1 MARKQQSDT
10 DKLKL
15 PPQDIEAEQSV
26 LGGIMIDKNAI
37 TKVADILVAEDFY
50 RPNDQKIYE
59 TMLELFSKSQPIDIL
74 TVSSRLKE
82 KEQLEEVG
90 GISYLTELINAVP
103 TSSHIAHYA
112 KIVNKKRVL
121 RELLAASYEIGEL
134 ASHEEKETQDIL
146 DEAEQKIFAVFQR
159 IVINAF
165 QHIKQGLKQAFER
178 IDMLH
183 KQKGQLRGVP
193 TGFKALDN
201 ILAGLQK
208 SDLVILASRPSL
220 GKSSLA
226 LDIARNAATKH
237 KIPVGL
243 FTLEMSR
250 DQVIDRLIAAEANV
264 PLWKIR
270 TGKLSE
276 EGSPN
281 DFELIQEAMARL
293 DEAPIYIDD
302 TASPTVIQIR
312 AMARRLKAESGL
324 GLLIIDYL
332 QLILPSTNT
341 NNIVQQVTEI
351 SRSLKGLA
359 KELNVPVLALSQ
371 LNRAVEQRPNQIPRL
386 SDLRESGAI
395 EQDADVVMLI
405 YREDRVREDSSRENM
420 ADIIVAKHRNG
431 PLGKATIMFVEQY
444 VSFRDLA
451 DERYIGSDEAELEPG
466 GEL

>member
-82 KEQLEEVG
+82 KEQLEEIG

-159 IVINAF
+159 IVSNAF

-226 LDIARNAATKH
+226 LDIARNAATKY

-302 TASPTVIQIR
+302 TALPTVIQIR

-332 QLILPSTNT
+332 QLILPNTNT

-420 ADIIVAKHRNG
+420 ADIIIAKHRNG
-431 PLGKATIMFVEQY
+431 PLGKATVMFAEQY

-451 DERYIGSDEAELEPG
+451 DERYIGSDETELEPG